1 MKLKVG
7 VFFGGASVEHEVSI
21 ISAAQAMA
29 ALDREK
35 YDIVPIYLSKNNLLF
50 CDPKLIEIETFRDMD
65 KLEKSLDQMALV
77 KSGPKFFLTPI
88 KKSLFAKPYEVDLI
102 IPVVHGTHCEDGT
115 VQGLFESVGIPY
127 AGCDVIAAAVGQDK
141 VVMKHILQNSGI
153 PIVEWF
159 WFYRYDFEQNTSDYL
174 IRSKALGYPV
184 VVKPA
189 NLGSSVGITVAQN
202 EEEFIVAVQEA
213 SRYDVKIVVEKGIT
227 DLREINASVLGFDQD
242 LRVSVLEEVR
252 KSDAILSYENKYIG
266 GSKGSSKGMAS
277 ASRIVP
283 APLSETQTQHI
294 QELAIATFKALG
306 SSGVA
311 RIDFM
316 LDGQTDRIYVNEIN
330 TIPGSLAF
338 YLWEATGLDFS
349 ALMDQLVKQAIDRQ
363 RMREKMIFSYE
374 TNLLA
379 NYKKGTKG
387 AKIGRAHV

>member
-7 VFFGGASVEHEVSI
+7 VFFGGSSVEHEVSI

-35 YDIVPIYLSKNNLLF
+35 YDVVPIYLSKNNLLF
-50 CDPKLIEIETFRDMD
+50 CDPKLLEIETFRDLD
-65 KLEKSLDQMALV
+65 KLEKSLDQMAFV

-88 KKSLFAKPYEVDLI
+88 KKSLFAKPVEVDLI

-174 IRSKALGYPV
+174 IRCKALGYPV

-266 GSKGSSKGMAS
+266 SAKGSSKGMAS

-283 APLSETQTQHI
+283 APINETQTQHI

-316 LDGQTDRIYVNEIN
+316 LDGQNDRIYVNEIN

-349 ALMDQLVKQAIDRQ
+349 ALMDQLVKQAVDRQ

-379 NYKKGTKG
+379 NYKKGIKG
-387 AKIGRAHV
+387 AKAR

>member
-7 VFFGGASVEHEVSI
+7 VFFGGSSVEHEVSI

-35 YDIVPIYLSKNNLLF
+35 YDVVPIYLSKNNLLF
-50 CDPKLIEIETFRDMD
+50 CDPKLLEIETFRDMD
-65 KLEKSLDQMALV
+65 KLEKSLDQMALI

-88 KKSLFAKPYEVDLI
+88 KKSLFAKPVEVDLI

-283 APLSETQTQHI
+283 APLHETQTQHI

-387 AKIGRAHV
+387 SKAR

>member
-35 YDIVPIYLSKNNLLF
+35 YDVVPIYLSKNNLLF
-50 CDPKLIEIETFRDMD
+50 CDPKLLEIETFRDMD

-387 AKIGRAHV
+387 AKAR

>member
-7 VFFGGASVEHEVSI
+7 VLFGGASVEHEVSI
-21 ISAAQAMA
+21 ISASQAMA

-35 YDIVPIYLSKNNLLF
+35 YDVVPVYLSKHHQLF
-50 CDPKLIEIETFRDMD
+50 SSEKFTEVEIFRDLDKIEKSFPQVSLVREKSKYFLVPVKPSLFSKPIEI
-65 KLEKSLDQMALV
+65 
-77 KSGPKFFLTPI
+77 
-88 KKSLFAKPYEVDLI
+88 DLM

-153 PIVEWF
+153 PIVDWF
-159 WFYRYDFEQNTSDYL
+159 WFYRYEFERSSSEFL
-174 IRSKALGYPV
+174 IRANALGFPV

-189 NLGSSVGITVAQN
+189 NLGSSVGITVAKT
-202 EEEFIVAVQEA
+202 EEEFIVAVREA
-213 SRYDVKIVVEKGIT
+213 SRYDVKIVVEKAIT
-227 DLREINASVLGFDQD
+227 ALREVNCSVLGFDSEMKA
-242 LRVSVLEEVR
+242 SVLEEVR
-252 KSDAILSYENKYIG
+252 KSDEILSYENKYTS

-283 APLSETQTQHI
+283 APLSEYQTQEI
-294 QELAIATFKALG
+294 QKYAIETFKALG

-311 RIDFM
+311 RIDFL
-316 LDGQTDRIYVNEIN
+316 LDESTHRVYVNEIN

-338 YLWEATGLDFS
+338 YLWDASGMDFT
-349 ALMDQLVKQAIDRQ
+349 ALMDRLVKQAVDRQ
-363 RMREKMIFSYE
+363 RMREKMIFSYD

-379 NYKKGTKG
+379 SYKKGVKG
-387 AKIGRAHV
+387 AKGR

>member
-7 VFFGGASVEHEVSI
+7 VLFGGASVEHEVSI
-21 ISAAQAMA
+21 ISASQAMA

-35 YDIVPIYLSKNNLLF
+35 YEVVPVYLSKHHQLF
-50 CDPKLIEIETFRDMD
+50 SSEKFTEVETFRDLD
-65 KLEKSLDQMALV
+65 KVEKSFPQVSLV
-77 KSGPKFFLTPI
+77 REKSKYFLVPV
-88 KKSLFAKPYEVDLI
+88 KPSLFSKPIEIDLM

-153 PIVEWF
+153 PIVDWF
-159 WFYRYDFEQNTSDYL
+159 WFYRYEFERSSSEFL
-174 IRSKALGYPV
+174 IRASALGFPV

-189 NLGSSVGITVAQN
+189 NLGSSVGITVAKT
-202 EEEFIVAVQEA
+202 EEEFFVAVREA

-227 DLREINASVLGFDQD
+227 ALREVNCSVLGFDSEMKA
-242 LRVSVLEEVR
+242 SVLEEVR
-252 KSDAILSYENKYIG
+252 KSDEILSYENKYTS

-283 APLSETQTQHI
+283 APLNEHQTQEI
-294 QELAIATFKALG
+294 QHYAIETFKALG

-311 RIDFM
+311 RIDFL
-316 LDGQTDRIYVNEIN
+316 LDESAHRVYVNEIN

-338 YLWEATGLDFS
+338 YLWDASGMDFT
-349 ALMDQLVKQAIDRQ
+349 ALMDQLVKQAVDRQ
-363 RMREKMIFSYE
+363 RMREKMIFSYD

-379 NYKKGTKG
+379 SYKKGVKG
-387 AKIGRAHV
+387 AKGR

>member
-387 AKIGRAHV
+387 AKAR

>member
-1 MKLKVG
+1 
-7 VFFGGASVEHEVSI
+7 
-21 ISAAQAMA
+21 
-29 ALDREK
+29 
-35 YDIVPIYLSKNNLLF
+35 
-50 CDPKLIEIETFRDMD
+50 MD

-379 NYKKGTKG
+379 NYKEGTKG
-387 AKIGRAHV
+387 AKAR

>member
-7 VFFGGASVEHEVSI
+7 VVFGGSSVEHEVSI
-21 ISAAQAMA
+21 ISASQAMA

-35 YDIVPIYLSKNNLLF
+35 YDVVPVYLSKHHQLF
-50 CDPKLIEIETFRDMD
+50 SSEKFTEVETFRDLD
-65 KLEKSLDQMALV
+65 KIEKSFPQVSLV
-77 KSGPKFFLTPI
+77 REKSKYFLVPV
-88 KKSLFAKPYEVDLI
+88 KPSLFSKPIEIDLM

-153 PIVEWF
+153 PIVDWF
-159 WFYRYDFEQNTSDYL
+159 WFYRYEFERSSSEFL
-174 IRSKALGYPV
+174 IRANALGFPV

-189 NLGSSVGITVAQN
+189 NLGSSVGITVAKT
-202 EEEFIVAVQEA
+202 EEEFIVAVREA
-213 SRYDVKIVVEKGIT
+213 SRYDVKIVVEKAVT
-227 DLREINASVLGFDQD
+227 ELREVNCSVLGFDSEMKA
-242 LRVSVLEEVR
+242 SVLEEVR
-252 KSDAILSYENKYIG
+252 KSDEILSYENKYTS

-283 APLSETQTQHI
+283 APLNEHQTQEI
-294 QELAIATFKALG
+294 QHYAIETFKALG

-311 RIDFM
+311 RIDFL
-316 LDGQTDRIYVNEIN
+316 LDESTHRVYVNEIN

-338 YLWEATGLDFS
+338 YLWDASGMDFT
-349 ALMDQLVKQAIDRQ
+349 ALMDQLVKQAVDRQ
-363 RMREKMIFSYE
+363 RMREKMIFSYD

-379 NYKKGTKG
+379 SYKKGVKG
-387 AKIGRAHV
+387 AKGR

>member
-7 VFFGGASVEHEVSI
+7 VFFGGSSVEHEVSI

-35 YDIVPIYLSKNNLLF
+35 YDVVPIYLSKNNLLF
-50 CDPKLIEIETFRDMD
+50 CDPKLLEIETFRDMD

-141 VVMKHILQNSGI
+141 VIMKHILQNSGI

-202 EEEFIVAVQEA
+202 EEKFIVAVQEA

-387 AKIGRAHV
+387 AKAR